1 MVDISHSSSIVRLG
15 LFELDL
21 RAGEL
26 RKNGVKIKL
35 QEQSFR
41 ILAALLRNPGD
52 VITREELRRELWPS
66 DTFVDFDHSLNA
78 AVKRLRDALDDSAEN
93 PRFIETL
100 PRHGYRFIASVAP
113 DPLHRKPASSL
124 LRSRDLF
131 LVAGTILVVAILLF
145 AVDAGGLRSKVLSR
159 AATQPQIRSL
169 AVLPLTNIS
178 GDPEQESLA
187 DGMTE
192 ELITELSR
200 IGSLKVVSRT
210 SVMQYKG
217 EKKKPLPQI
226 GRELNVDAVMEG
238 SVLRAG
244 NRVRIVTHMIYAPGD
259 QSLMA
264 ETYEGDLR
272 DIFKMQRE
280 VAESITTK
288 VRAKLTP
295 EEQSRLH
302 EAPKVDPE
310 AYQAFAAA
318 NHVDLTGYQ
327 GVKKAQSYLEKAIEK
342 DPHFVLPYVW
352 LANTYVLFA
361 NRWQSP
367 KEAFPVAK
375 KLVHKA
381 LELDE
386 KECKVH
392 AVLSE
397 ISWRYDWDWQNAE
410 KEVLRGLELCPGDS
424 SLHWLHGAHMA
435 LNGRFVE
442 ARAEMAKARDLDA
455 IKSEPFDG
463 EAVIGYHSRD
473 YKALIEIDRAFVRED
488 PNNWLAHYWL
498 GVGYEG
504 SGQKLE
510 AISEYEKAVALAEGD
525 TDPAAA
531 LAYAYATSGKKAEA
545 RKILNQW
552 LRQSENNYVSPYMIA
567 TVYAGLE
574 NKDKAFEYLEKAV
587 QERSSDLS
595 YFLRADLRMDSLRS
609 DRRFQDLMHRMN
621 FPK

>member
-1 MVDISHSSSIVRLG
+1 VDISHSSIARFG

-41 ILAALLRNPGD
+41 ILAALLRKPGD
-52 VITREELRRELWPS
+52 VISREELRRELWPS

-178 GDPEQESLA
+178 GNPEQESLA

-200 IGSLKVVSRT
+200 IASLKVVSRT

-264 ETYEGDLR
+264 ETYEGDLG

-295 EEQSRLH
+295 EEESRLH
-302 EAPKVDPE
+302 ESPKVDPE
-310 AYQAFAAA
+310 AYQAFRAAT
-318 NHVDLTGYQ
+318 HVDTSGYQ

-342 DPHFVLPYVW
+342 DPHFVLPYVF
-352 LANTYVLFA
+352 LANTYVLLA
-361 NRWQSP
+361 NRWESP
-367 KEAFPVAK
+367 NEAFPVAR
-375 KLVHKA
+375 KLAHKA

-386 KECKVH
+386 RECSAH

-410 KEVLRGLELCPGDS
+410 KEILRAVELCPGDS
-424 SLHWLHGAHMA
+424 SFHWLHGAHMA
-435 LNGRFVE
+435 ISGRFVE

-455 IKSEPFDG
+455 IKSEPFAG

-473 YKALIEIDRAFVRED
+473 YGALIDIDRLFVRED

-504 SGQKLE
+504 SGQKLQ
-510 AISEYEKAVALAEGD
+510 AISEYEKAVALALGD

-531 LAYAYATSGKKAEA
+531 LAYAYATSGKKSEA
-545 RKILNQW
+545 RKILSQW
-552 LRQSENNYVSPYMIA
+552 LRQSESSYVSPYMIA

-574 NKDKAFEYLEKAV
+574 NKDKAFEYLEKAF

-595 YFLRADLRMDSLRS
+595 YFLRADLRMDRLRS
-609 DRRFQDLMHRMN
+609 DPRFQDLMRRMN

>member
-1 MVDISHSSSIVRLG
+1 MVDISHSSIARFG

-41 ILAALLRNPGD
+41 ILAALLRKPGD
-52 VITREELRRELWPS
+52 VISREELRRELWPS

-100 PRHGYRFIASVAP
+100 PRHGYRFMASAGP
-113 DPLHRKPASSL
+113 GPHHRKPTSSI
-124 LRSRDLF
+124 LRSRVLF
-131 LVAGTILVVAILLF
+131 LVAGTTLVVAILLF
-145 AVDAGGLRSKVLSR
+145 AVHAGGLRSKVLSR

-169 AVLPLTNIS
+169 AVLPLANIS
-178 GDPEQESLA
+178 GNPEQESLA

-200 IGSLKVVSRT
+200 IASLKVVSRT

-217 EKKKPLPQI
+217 EKKKSLPQI
-226 GRELNVDAVMEG
+226 GRELNVDAVVEG

-244 NRVRIVTHMIYAPGD
+244 SRVRIVAHMIYAPGD

-264 ETYEGDLR
+264 ETYEGDLG

-295 EEQSRLH
+295 EEESRLH
-302 EAPKVDPE
+302 ESPKVDPE
-310 AYQAFAAA
+310 AYQAYEAAT
-318 NHVDLTGYQ
+318 HVDMSGYQ

-342 DPHFVLPYVW
+342 DPHFALPFVF
-352 LANTYVLFA
+352 LANTHVLLA

-367 KEAFPVAK
+367 NEAFPVAR
-375 KLVHKA
+375 KLAHKA

-386 KECKVH
+386 KECSAH

-397 ISWRYDWDWQNAE
+397 IGWRYDWDWQNAE
-410 KEVLRGLELCPGDS
+410 KEILRALELCPGDS
-424 SLHWLHGAHMA
+424 SFHWLHGAHMA
-435 LNGRFVE
+435 VNGLFVE

-455 IKSEPFDG
+455 IKSEPFAG

-473 YKALIEIDRAFVRED
+473 YGALIDIDRLFVRED

-504 SGQKLE
+504 SGQKLR
-510 AISEYEKAVALAEGD
+510 AISEYGKAVALSLGD
-525 TDPAAA
+525 TDPTAA
-531 LAYAYATSGKKAEA
+531 LAYTYATSGKKSEA
-545 RKILNQW
+545 RKILSQW
-552 LRQSENNYVSPYMIA
+552 LRQSESSYVSPYMIA
-567 TVYAGLE
+567 TVYAGLGS
-574 NKDKAFEYLEKAV
+574 KDKALEYLEKAF

-609 DRRFQDLMHRMN
+609 DPRFQDLMHRMN
-621 FPK
+621 FPS

>member
-1 MVDISHSSSIVRLG
+1 VVDISHSSSIVRLG

-41 ILAALLRNPGD
+41 ILAALLRKPGD

-226 GRELNVDAVMEG
+226 GRELSVDAVMEG

-424 SLHWLHGAHMA
+424 YLHWLHGAHMA

-473 YKALIEIDRAFVRED
+473 YKALIEIDRAFVHED
-488 PNNWLAHYWL
+488 SNNWLAHYWL

>member
-1 MVDISHSSSIVRLG
+1 
-15 LFELDL
+15 
-21 RAGEL
+21 
-26 RKNGVKIKL
+26 
-35 QEQSFR
+35 
-41 ILAALLRNPGD
+41 
-52 VITREELRRELWPS
+52 
-66 DTFVDFDHSLNA
+66 
-78 AVKRLRDALDDSAEN
+78 
-93 PRFIETL
+93 
-100 PRHGYRFIASVAP
+100 
-113 DPLHRKPASSL
+113 
-124 LRSRDLF
+124 
-131 LVAGTILVVAILLF
+131 
-145 AVDAGGLRSKVLSR
+145 
-159 AATQPQIRSL
+159 
-169 AVLPLTNIS
+169 
-178 GDPEQESLA
+178 
-187 DGMTE
+187 
-192 ELITELSR
+192 
-200 IGSLKVVSRT
+200 
-210 SVMQYKG
+210 
-217 EKKKPLPQI
+217 
-226 GRELNVDAVMEG
+226 
-238 SVLRAG
+238 
-244 NRVRIVTHMIYAPGD
+244 
-259 QSLMA
+259 
-264 ETYEGDLR
+264 
-272 DIFKMQRE
+272 MQRE

-288 VRAKLTP
+288 VRAKLPP

-424 SLHWLHGAHMA
+424 SLHWLHGAHMS

-455 IKSEPFDG
+455 IKSEAFAG
-463 EAVIGYHSRD
+463 EAIIGYHSRD
-473 YKALIEIDRAFVRED
+473 YKALIEIDRAFVHED
-488 PNNWLAHYWL
+488 SNNWLAHYRL

-531 LAYAYATSGKKAEA
+531 LAYAYDVREKGGSAENPQPMAPPVGKQLCLALYDCN
-545 RKILNQW
+545 RL
-552 LRQSENNYVSPYMIA
+552 
-567 TVYAGLE
+567 
-574 NKDKAFEYLEKAV
+574 
-587 QERSSDLS
+587 
-595 YFLRADLRMDSLRS
+595 
-609 DRRFQDLMHRMN
+609 RRFGKQRQGL
-621 FPK
+621 